1 MDATQDPP
9 GFARRHEVSWE
20 IAPHF
25 ELKQGRLR
33 HVGFDLTLHGKSTG
47 TDPGSAA
54 AAELH
59 QTLRGLALSV
69 LPPEVRWEIEPYDAT
84 LHLRPETAW
93 APEVE
98 LRVVVRYREG
108 TFDLVGPAEAKRARA
123 IGAALTRLGIPEG
136 VYRRLAA

>member
-1 MDATQDPP
+1 MQDLL

-25 ELKQGRLR
+25 ELKQGRFR
-33 HVGFDLTLHGKSTG
+33 HVGFDLTLHAKTTG

-54 AAELH
+54 AVELH
-59 QTLRGLALSV
+59 AALRGIALPV
-69 LPPEVRWEIEPYDAT
+69 LPSDVRWEVEPYDAS

-98 LRVVVRYREG
+98 LLVVLRCREG
-108 TFDLVGPAEAKRARA
+108 TFDIVGPAEAKRARA
-123 IGAALTRLGIPEG
+123 IGAALTRRGIPEG
-136 VYRRLAA
+136 VYRRVAA